1 MLCKSVKATS
11 DIPPFTSS
19 LIPSVISTCS
29 VTIDDAGAGG
39 GGVLV
44 TPQLI
49 SPAKPGTAKIQTS
62 AIAAQSWRKYFMVYL
77 LYNWWVIA
85 LLAKNFASSGN

>member
-1 MLCKSVKATS
+1 MLCKSVKAIS
-11 DIPPFTSS
+11 DIPSFTSS
-19 LIPSVISTCS
+19 LISSVISTCS
-29 VTIDDAGAGG
+29 VTIDDAGG